1 MTRMDEKKEERLR
14 KILQLEKRNG
24 FQNDSVMGG
33 LENLSEELVER
44 EEVKELLEGYD
55 DKKPFARQEV
65 VEEIENQLETD
76 RESPESEGDELSVK
90 DRIEAAAGIG
100 KKRGQKFRELGIETV
115 RDLLFHF
122 PRRIEDRREVKQV
135 SNLSSGD
142 TCTVIGTVE
151 GVSKL
156 KPNYDVELVKAAI
169 NDGSGT
175 VYPIWFNQPW
185 VRNQLNQ
192 EEKIAVYGEVKKDYG
207 EVQIENPIWEPSE
220 NQKKTR
226 KLVPIYPASED
237 LSQKVIRRIIRDN
250 LNRYLPAVKQYPA
263 REEAEEHDL
272 WDRRR
277 ALKRI
282 HAPKRSGDFEKGRRS
297 LAFSE
302 LFLFYANLL
311 GGEEDEEKQ
320 GQGISLREEELERFR
335 ASLPFS
341 LTDDQEEVLSELI
354 EDLEAS
360 EPMNRLLQGDVG
372 TGKTAVAAAAGY
384 LVATAGNQVGMMA
397 PTTVLAEQHYQN
409 FESIFQDLS
418 IRTELLT
425 GDVENPKKEKVL
437 AGLESG
443 EIDLLVGTHALL
455 EKSVNFDELGL
466 VIIDEEQRF
475 GVAQKENVGSDRR
488 AVNKLVLSATPIPR
502 TITATVYGGYEV
514 SRLEEFPRGEKDVS
528 TYWVSQSRRDDV
540 YEYVKKELQDDNQ
553 GFIVLPL
560 VEESEDRELKS
571 AVETR
576 KELAENQLKGLDIG
590 LLHGRMSPQEKSEV
604 LEKFE
609 ARELHAL
616 VSTTVIEVG
625 VDIPS
630 ANILVVEEADQFGL
644 TQLHQL
650 RGRIGRSG
658 DKAYCFAIGSPA
670 TDEGRKRL
678 EAFRDISDGFE
689 LVERDLEIRG
699 PGDLLSSA
707 QHGFQNSFRAC
718 NFLKDYDIMEA
729 AKEKAEKF
737 LDTHDPGDGVK
748 DVFREYFEGKPGEF
762 ADS

>member
-1 MTRMDEKKEERLR
+1 MDEKKEKRLR

-24 FQNDSVMGG
+24 FQNDAVMGG

-44 EEVKELLEGYD
+44 EEVRELLEGYG

-65 VEEIENQLETD
+65 VEEVENQLETD
-76 RESPESEGDELSVK
+76 EGSSESGRSELSVS

-100 KKRGQKFRELGIETV
+100 EKRGQKFGELGIETI

-135 SNLSSGD
+135 SNLNSGD
-142 TCTVIGTVE
+142 TCTVVGTVE

-156 KPNYDVELVKAAI
+156 EPNYDVELIKAAI

-192 EEKIAVYGEVKKDYG
+192 EKEIAVYGEVKKDYG
-207 EVQIENPIWEPSE
+207 EVQIENPVWEPSE

-237 LSQKVIRRIIRDN
+237 LSQKVVRRIIRNN
-250 LNRYLPAVKQYPA
+250 LKRYLPEVKQYPA
-263 REEAEEHDL
+263 REEAEKHDL
-272 WDRRR
+272 WGRRK

-282 HAPKRSGDFEKGRRS
+282 HVPKHSGDFEKGRRS

-311 GGEEDEEKQ
+311 GGDEGKEKQ
-320 GQGISLREEELERFR
+320 GRGISLREDELESFR

-341 LTDDQEEVLSELI
+341 LTNDQEEVLRELI

-384 LVATAGNQVGMMA
+384 LVTTTGNQVGMMA
-397 PTTVLAEQHYQN
+397 PTTVLAEQHYRN
-409 FESIFQDLS
+409 FENIFRDLS
-418 IRTELLT
+418 VRTELLT
-425 GDVENPKKEKVL
+425 GEVENPKKKKIL
-437 AGLESG
+437 AELESG
-443 EIDLLVGTHALL
+443 NIDLLVGTHALL
-455 EKSVNFDELGL
+455 EESVNFDELGL

-475 GVAQKENVGSDRR
+475 GVAQKENHGTEDRP
-488 AVNKLVLSATPIPR
+488 VNKLVLSATPIPR

-514 SRLEEFPRGEKDVS
+514 SRLEEFPQGKKDVS
-528 TYWVSQSRRDDV
+528 TYWVSQSKREDV
-540 YEYVKKELQDDNQ
+540 YDYVRKELQDNNQ

-560 VEESEDRELKS
+560 VEESDERDLKS

-576 KELAENQLKGLDIG
+576 EELAENQLKGLDIG
-590 LLHGRMSPQEKSEV
+590 LLHGRMSPEEKSEV

-609 ARELHAL
+609 TENLDAL

-658 DKAYCFAIGSPA
+658 EKAYCFAIGSPA

-689 LVERDLEIRG
+689 LVEKDLEIRG

-718 NFLKDYDIMEA
+718 NFLKDYDIMKFAREM
-729 AKEKAEKF
+729 AEK
-737 LDTHDPGDGVK
+737 HGDCGS
-748 DVFREYFEGKPGEF
+748 DESLEEVFREYFDREPGEMRNR
-762 ADS
+762 

>member
-1 MTRMDEKKEERLR
+1 MDEEKENRLR
-14 KILQLEKRNG
+14 KILQLEKRTG
-24 FQNDSVMGG
+24 FQNDAVMGG
-33 LENLSEELVER
+33 LENLSEELVKR
-44 EEVKELLEGYD
+44 EDIEQLLEGYG

-65 VEEIENQLETD
+65 VEEVENQLETD
-76 RESPESEGDELSVK
+76 RESPASEKNNLSVK

-100 KKRGQKFRELGIETV
+100 KKRGEKFRELGIETV

-122 PRRIEDRREVKQV
+122 PRKIEDRREVKQV
-135 SNLSSGD
+135 AKLGSGD
-142 TCTVIGTVE
+142 TCTVIGRVK

-156 KPNYDVELVKAAI
+156 EPNYDVELVKAAV

-185 VRNQLNQ
+185 VLNQLNQ
-192 EEKIAVYGEVKKDYG
+192 EEEIAVYGEVKKDYG
-207 EVQIENPIWEPSE
+207 EVQIENPVWEPSN
-220 NQKKTR
+220 NQEKTR

-237 LSQKVIRRIIRDN
+237 LSQKIIRRIIRNN
-250 LNRYLPAVKQYPA
+250 LNRYLPEVKQYPA
-263 REEAEEHDL
+263 REKAEEYDL
-272 WDRRR
+272 WGRQKS
-277 ALKRI
+277 LKRI
-282 HAPKRSGDFEKGRRS
+282 HVPKNSGDFEKGRRS

-311 GGEEDEEKQ
+311 GGEEDEKKQ
-320 GQGISLREEELERFR
+320 GRGISLQKKELERFR

-372 TGKTAVAAAAGY
+372 TGKTAVAAASGY

-409 FESIFQDLS
+409 FESIFHDLS

-425 GDVENPKKEKVL
+425 GDVDNPRKEKVL

-443 EIDLLVGTHALL
+443 DVDLLVGTHALL
-455 EKSVNFDELGL
+455 EKSVNFDELGF

-475 GVAQKENVGSDRR
+475 GVAQKENVSTEGRP
-488 AVNKLVLSATPIPR
+488 VNKLVLSATPIPR

-528 TYWVSQSRRDDV
+528 TYWVSQSKRDDV
-540 YEYVKKELQDDNQ
+540 YEYVRKELRDNNQ

-560 VEESEDRELKS
+560 VEESEDRDLKS

-576 KELAENQLKGLDIG
+576 EELAKNQLNGLDIG
-590 LLHGRMSPQEKSEV
+590 LLHGRMSPEEKSEV
-604 LEKFE
+604 LAKFE
-609 ARELHAL
+609 AQELAAL

-650 RGRIGRSG
+650 RGRVGRSG
-658 DKAYCFAIGSPA
+658 EKAYCFAIGSPS
-670 TDEGRKRL
+670 TEEGRERL

-729 AKEKAEKF
+729 ARERAESY
-737 LDTHDPGDGVK
+737 LATRDPGEGVK
-748 DVFREYFEGKPGEF
+748 EVFRGYFDMKPGEIS
-762 ADS
+762 DR

>member
-1 MTRMDEKKEERLR
+1 MDEKQEKKLR
-14 KILQLEKRNG
+14 KILQLEKQNG
-24 FQNDSVMGG
+24 FQNDAVMGG

-44 EEVKELLEGYD
+44 KEVKKLLEGYG

-65 VEEIENQLETD
+65 VEEVENQLETD
-76 RESPESEGDELSVK
+76 RESSESEGSELSVS

-100 KKRGQKFRELGIETV
+100 EKRGQKFRELGIETV

-122 PRRIEDRREVKQV
+122 PRKIEDRREVKQV
-135 SNLSSGD
+135 SSLNSGD
-142 TCTVIGTVE
+142 TCTIVGTVE

-156 KPNYDVELVKAAI
+156 EPNYDVKLVKAAL
-169 NDGSGT
+169 NDGTGT

-192 EEKIAVYGEVKKDYG
+192 EEEIAVYGEVKKDYG
-207 EVQIENPIWEPSE
+207 EVQIENPIWEPSD

-226 KLVPIYPASED
+226 KLIPIYPASED
-237 LSQKVIRRIIRDN
+237 LSQKVIRWVIRKN
-250 LNRYLPAVKQYPA
+250 LNNYLDTVEQYPTDESP
-263 REEAEEHDL
+263 RQQGL
-272 WDRRR
+272 WNRRK

-282 HAPKRSGDFEKGRRS
+282 HLPKRTEDFAKGRRS

-302 LFLFYANLL
+302 LFLFYVNLL
-311 GGEEDEEKQ
+311 GEKDGSVESTQ
-320 GQGISLREEELERFR
+320 ELSLRKTELEKFR
-335 ASLPFS
+335 KSLPFS
-341 LTDDQEEVLSELI
+341 LTNDQEEVLRELV
-354 EDLEAS
+354 EDLEAPQ
-360 EPMNRLLQGDVG
+360 PMSRLLQGDVG

-397 PTTVLAEQHYQN
+397 PTTVLAEQHYRN
-409 FESIFQDLS
+409 FENIFGDLS
-418 IRTELLT
+418 VQTELLT
-425 GDVENPKKEKVL
+425 GDLEDSKKEKVL
-437 AGLESG
+437 SELESG
-443 EIDLLVGTHALL
+443 DIDLLVGTHALL
-455 EKSVNFDELGL
+455 EETVNFEKLGL

-475 GVAQKENVGSDRR
+475 GVAQKENVGSGGKP
-488 AVNKLVLSATPIPR
+488 VNKLVLSATPIPR

-514 SRLEEFPRGEKDVS
+514 SKLEEFPQGDKDVS
-528 TYWVSQSRRDDV
+528 TYWVSQSKRDDV
-540 YEYVKKELQDDNQ
+540 YEYVKKELQNNNQ

-560 VEESEDRELKS
+560 VEESEEQDLKS

-576 KELAENQLKGLDIG
+576 KGLAKNQLKRLDIG
-590 LLHGRMSPQEKSEV
+590 LLHGRMPPEEKSEA
-604 LEKFE
+604 LEKFK
-609 ARELHAL
+609 AQELDAL

-658 DKAYCFAIGSPA
+658 NKAYCFAIGSPS
-670 TDEGRKRL
+670 TEEGRKRL

-729 AKEKAEKF
+729 ARENAGTY
-737 LDTHDPGDGVK
+737 LDTHNPGDGVK
-748 DVFREYFEGKPGEF
+748 EVFREYFEGEPGEI

>member
-1 MTRMDEKKEERLR
+1 MDEKQEKRLK
-14 KILQLEKRNG
+14 KILQLEKRTG
-24 FQNDSVMGG
+24 FQNDAVMGG

-44 EEVKELLEGYD
+44 EEVKKLLEGYG

-65 VEEIENQLETD
+65 VEEVENQLETD
-76 RESPESEGDELSVK
+76 RESSESDGSELSVS

-100 KKRGQKFRELGIETV
+100 DKRGQKFRELGIETV

-122 PRRIEDRREVKQV
+122 PRKIEDRREVKQV
-135 SNLSSGD
+135 SSLNSGD
-142 TCTVIGTVE
+142 TCTVVGTVE

-156 KPNYDVELVKAAI
+156 EPNYDVELVKAEL
-169 NDGSGT
+169 NDGTGT

-192 EEKIAVYGEVKKDYG
+192 EEEIAVYGEVKKDYG
-207 EVQIENPIWEPSE
+207 EVQIENPIWEPSDNE
-220 NQKKTR
+220 KKTR

-250 LNRYLPAVKQYPA
+250 LRRYLSKVEQYPA

-272 WDRRR
+272 WSRRK

-282 HAPKRSGDFEKGRRS
+282 HVPKRPGDFEKGRRS

-302 LFLFYANLL
+302 LFLFYANLFL
-311 GGEEDEEKQ
+311 GSEDEERRT
-320 GQGISLREEELERFR
+320 RELSIREDNLGKFR
-335 ASLPFS
+335 DSIPFS
-341 LTDDQEEVLSELI
+341 LTSDQEEVLR
-354 EDLEAS
+354 DLVENLQATK
-360 EPMNRLLQGDVG
+360 PMNRLLQGDVG

-384 LVATAGNQVGMMA
+384 LVIKAGHQVGMMA
-397 PTTVLAEQHYQN
+397 PTTVLAEQHYRN
-409 FESIFQDLS
+409 FENIFGDLS
-418 IRTELLT
+418 VRTALLT
-425 GDVENPKKEKVL
+425 GDLEDSKKDKVL
-437 AGLESG
+437 SELESG
-443 EIDLLVGTHALL
+443 NIDLLVGTHALL
-455 EKSVNFDELGL
+455 EETVDFKKLGL

-475 GVAQKENVGSDRR
+475 GVAQKENVGAEGRP
-488 AVNKLVLSATPIPR
+488 VNKLVLSATPIPR

-514 SRLEEFPRGEKDVS
+514 SRLEEFPQGEKDVS
-528 TYWVSQSRRDDV
+528 TYWVSQSKRDDV
-540 YEYVKKELQDDNQ
+540 YEYVRKELQNNNQ

-560 VEESEDRELKS
+560 VEESGERDLKS

-576 KELAENQLKGLDIG
+576 EELAENQLKGLDIG
-590 LLHGRMSPQEKSEV
+590 LLHGRMSPEEKSDM

-609 ARELHAL
+609 TKKLDVL

-658 DKAYCFAIGSPA
+658 DKAYCFAIGSPS
-670 TDEGRKRL
+670 TEEGRERL

-729 AKEKAEKF
+729 AREKAEKF
-737 LDTHDPGDGVK
+737 LDTHDPGNGVK
-748 DVFREYFEGKPGEF
+748 DVFRDYFEGKPGEF
-762 ADS
+762 VDS